1 VLSPCYAMGCNPVSM
16 VDPLGLQAGMHPFTK
31 PLGMQDPAAFARSI
45 APTLAEHAPG
55 GSKWGLSNMA
65 RYISTLPSEAK
76 GEAWLQYLTG
86 GAGGSLFK
94 ENLTEH
100 YRKEDIR
107 NDKRRTAERIMELYE
122 TLVYGGAKG
131 RGWVP
136 EEQRFYHDE
145 VIAQTS
151 RPSNYWRE
159 WLGQQSSGGGD
170 NGLGLGL
177 SFASFGTGVYADY
190 LHNHKTYTTTGGQ
203 TRSIYKANGAYR
215 SARAAQFGQ
224 MSKFVKGLGVAG
236 AVVSTGY
243 SGYKVVN
250 QYQAGGVGNINPLD
264 ATDVGVGVIGIGS
277 TILTGVGLISNPIG
291 WGIGIGVTLYFGGRL
306 VYDLIND

>member
-1 VLSPCYAMGCNPVSM
+1 MRRAVQNGDC
-16 VDPLGLQAGMHPFTK
+16 
-31 PLGMQDPAAFARSI
+31 
-45 APTLAEHAPG
+45 
-55 GSKWGLSNMA
+55 
-65 RYISTLPSEAK
+65 LPSEMK

-107 NDKRRTAERIMELYE
+107 NDERRTAERIMELYE

-159 WLGQQSSGGGD
+159 WLGQQQNGGSNVDPSTLGHNIFWSNYIGPWNPKDFNGD
-170 NGLGLGL
+170 WNYDAAPKNAADLNAFIHDKGYDRFRAEGLGGVLLDRRVISIDERFISGQWQVM
-177 SFASFGTGVYADY
+177 TG
-190 LHNHKTYTTTGGQ
+190 
-203 TRSIYKANGAYR
+203 R
-215 SARAAQFGQ
+215 
-224 MSKFVKGLGVAG
+224 
-236 AVVSTGY
+236 GY
-243 SGYKVVN
+243 SLTERF
-250 QYQAGGVGNINPLD
+250 QAGVSGAFIDGATMPKRTVHIVKEIEYGFNGFINN
-264 ATDVGVGVIGIGS
+264 
-277 TILTGVGLISNPIG
+277 LISSWMRG
-291 WGIGIGVTLYFGGRL
+291 YR
-306 VYDLIND
+306 

>member
-1 VLSPCYAMGCNPVSM
+1 VLSPYHAMGCNPVSM
-16 VDPLGLQAGMHPFTK
+16 VDPLGLQSGMHPFTK
-31 PLGMQDPAAFARSI
+31 PLGMQDPAAFGRSI

-65 RYISTLPSEAK
+65 RYISTLPSEMK

-107 NDKRRTAERIMELYE
+107 NDERRTAERIMELYE

-159 WLGQQSSGGGD
+159 WLGQQSNGGGQD
-170 NGLGLGL
+170 ALDPSTVGKNFFGL
-177 SFASFGTGVYADY
+177 SYPGPNNPMTYGGKPDYTTVPKVWSEYPAIGHDRRYDKLGITGAKGLLLDSRALYADLQFIAEEKAIFLNPGTPLFDRATAGLFSFGMSIAIIPKTATTLSTPTGIINFA
-190 LHNHKTYTTTGGQ
+190 
-203 TRSIYKANGAYR
+203 IGA
-215 SARAAQFGQ
+215 A
-224 MSKFVKGLGVAG
+224 M
-236 AVVSTGY
+236 T
-243 SGYKVVN
+243 YKVN
-250 QYQAGGVGNINPLD
+250 NIP
-264 ATDVGVGVIGIGS
+264 GK
-277 TILTGVGLISNPIG
+277 
-291 WGIGIGVTLYFGGRL
+291 
-306 VYDLIND
+306 